1 LLNKCRRIR
10 TEDMTLSHIR
20 IVGSGLIGTSIGLAL
35 TRAGKSVEMVDI
47 DLGAQKLAQDLMG
60 SAAEGVSAQVTII
73 ASPLS
78 SISQVISSEIAQ
90 GFNFGFIDI
99 SSVKTNPVVEVSALS
114 LDLANFLP
122 THPMAGREVGGAES
136 ARGDLFQGRPWIIDS
151 RGVKADLLQ
160 AGREIIEICGGHVI
174 DMPVAIHDQAVALVS
189 HLPQIM
195 SSALAAQLEGAPAE
209 WLDLAG
215 TGLRDTTRIAA
226 SNSQLWREIL
236 SANRQAL
243 NPLLEKVIE
252 DLKSLQLSLNSEDA
266 IEEFIKAGNRGR
278 SMIPGKHGGVARN
291 YTFLPVVIED
301 KPGQLAAL
309 FDECAVAQVNVE
321 DLAIEHS
328 PEQYTGLITLALSKE
343 DAQKLYL
350 HLLKQGWSA
359 HSPR

>member
-1 LLNKCRRIR
+1 
-10 TEDMTLSHIR
+10 MTLSHIR
-20 IVGSGLIGTSIGLAL
+20 IVGSGLIGSSIGLAL
-35 TRAGKSVEMVDI
+35 SRVGIAITMVDI
-47 DLGAQKLAQDLMG
+47 DPSAQKLAQDLMG
-60 SAAEGVSAQVTII
+60 GKVGEGLPELTII

-78 SISQVISSEIAQ
+78 TISQVIEEEMRE
-90 GFNFGFIDI
+90 GFTLGFIDI
-99 SSVKTNPVVEVSALS
+99 SSVKAKPKVEAS
-114 LDLANFLP
+114 LLNLDMSKFLP

-151 RGVKADLLQ
+151 RGVSGELLE
-160 AGREIIEICGGHVI
+160 AGRELIEICGAHLI
-174 DMPVAIHDQAVALVS
+174 DMPAELHDQAVALVS

-226 SNSQLWREIL
+226 SNPHLWREIL
-236 SANRQAL
+236 SANRHAL
-243 NPLLEKVIE
+243 VPLLDRVIE
-252 DLKSLQLSLNSEDA
+252 ELKNLQLSLNSESA
-266 IEEFIKAGNRGR
+266 VEEFIKSGNRGR

-291 YTFLPVVIED
+291 YSFLPVVIED

-309 FDECAVAQVNVE
+309 FDECATARVNVE
-321 DLAIEHS
+321 DLTIEHS
-328 PEQYTGLITLALSKE
+328 PEQYTGLITLALSKD
-343 DAQKLYL
+343 DAEKLYH